1 MLYVYTCITF
11 HHFFFILC
19 VMVCND
25 ISSRRHVKDMLQIID
40 KIKVVFKINL
50 CPWTLILIFANNYGG
65 CDQSADDSYSSMALD
80 PTSSYFRCPILNTV
94 RYHMP

>member
-1 MLYVYTCITF
+1 MYNISSL
-11 HHFFFILC
+11 FFFILC